1 MKRVAGVLAL
11 VLTAGAALAGDLT
24 LERVYAA
31 PDLSGPRARGVALSP
46 DGSLVTY
53 LRARADNPRVTDL
66 WAADVAGG
74 APRKLIDAAGL
85 IPTGR
90 DLSEAEKSRRE
101 RQGVQTSGVV
111 DYDWDDEGRFILV
124 PVEGDLWLWSRSD
137 GSLRRL
143 TQTPQDEI
151 DARISPRGG
160 FVSFIRDDNLWVAPS
175 GGGEARPLTQGGTE
189 TRSWATPEFIAQE
202 EMDRQTGYWWSPDE
216 SRIALTRVDLT
227 GVDVVDRLDVNAA
240 GAVIVAQRYPRTGRP
255 NARVELFVARLSDGA
270 RVPVDLGPDPDIY
283 LARVDWSR
291 DGGTLFVQRQSRDQ
305 KRLDLLA
312 VDPETGRSRVVL
324 TETSEHWVELSD
336 DFRALKD
343 GTFLWSSERS
353 GWKHLYLYRADG
365 RLVRQVTK
373 GDWPVDAIQGIDEDR
388 GLVLFTA
395 NRETPV
401 ERRLYAASWK
411 RPAAPRAVTSA
422 GGWWTVK
429 VAGRGGAFVGTYEDP
444 STPPQT
450 ALYGADGQRVRW
462 IEQNALDST
471 HPMSPYRDRMSPPR
485 FGTLKAADGSD
496 LWWSLRTPPGFDP
509 ARRYPVI
516 VKVYGGPGSAQVRK
530 VWHDPADQLYLQAG
544 FILFSLDNR
553 GTPNRSRAFKTAID
567 RRLGQVEVDD
577 QIAGARWLSAQPFVD
592 PARIGVTG
600 WSYGGYMTLM
610 LLTAPDTPFAA
621 GVSGAPPTD
630 WTLYDT
636 HYTERYMGKPSENP
650 GGYGAS
656 EVTARL
662 GRLKPGSLLLLHG
675 MADDN
680 VTFDNS
686 TRVMADLQSRG
697 TAFESMVYPGL
708 RHRAGWT
715 QAKLLHRT
723 QATLDFFTRKLG
735 SGPAQASGPG

>member
-1 MKRVAGVLAL
+1 MKLVAGVLAL
-11 VLTAGAALAGDLT
+11 ALTAGGAAAADLA
-24 LERVYAA
+24 LERVYSA

-46 DGSLVTY
+46 DGTLVTY

-74 APRKLIDAAGL
+74 APRRLIDSAAL
-85 IPTGR
+85 IPGER
-90 DLSEAEKSRRE
+90 VLSEAEKSRRE

-111 DYDWDDEGRFILV
+111 SYDWDDEGRFILA

-143 TQTPQDEI
+143 TDTPEDEI
-151 DARISPRGG
+151 DARVSPRGG
-160 FVSFIRDDNLWVAPS
+160 FVSFVRGDNLWVAPA
-175 GGGEARPLTQGGTE
+175 GGGDARALTQDGSE
-189 TRSWATPEFIAQE
+189 LQSWATAEFIAQE

-216 SRIALTRVDLT
+216 TRIALTRTDLS
-227 GVDVVDRLDVNAA
+227 GVDVVERLDVNAA

-255 NARVELFVARLSDGA
+255 NARVELFVASLAGG
-270 RVPVDLGPDPDIY
+270 VPVRVDLGPDADIY

-291 DGGTLFVQRQSRDQ
+291 DGRTLYVQRQSRDQ

-312 VDPETGRSRVVL
+312 VNPADGRSRVLL
-324 TETSEHWVELSD
+324 TETSAHWVELSD

-353 GWKHLYLYRADG
+353 GWKHLYLHGADG
-365 RLVRQVTK
+365 RLIRQVTR
-373 GDWPVDAIQGIDEDR
+373 GDWPVDALQGVDEAR
-388 GLVLFTA
+388 GVAFFTA
-395 NRETPV
+395 NRDTPV
-401 ERRLYAASWK
+401 ERRLYEVSWK
-411 RPAAPRAVTSA
+411 RPEPPRAITPA

-429 VAGRGGAFVGTYEDP
+429 VAGRGTAFTGTYEDP
-444 STPPQT
+444 ATPPRT
-450 ALYGADGQRVRW
+450 GLYRADGTLVRW
-462 IEQNALDST
+462 VEENPLDSS
-471 HPMSPYRDRMSPPR
+471 HPMAPYRDRLPVPE
-485 FGTLKAADGSD
+485 FGTLKAQDGSD
-496 LWWSLRTPPGFDP
+496 LWWSLRKPVGFDP
-509 ARRYPVI
+509 SRRYPVV

-530 VWHDPADQLYLQAG
+530 VWSDPADLLYLQSG
-544 FILFSLDNR
+544 FLLFSVDNR
-553 GTPNRSRAFKTAID
+553 GTPNRSQAFKTAID
-567 RRLGQVEVDD
+567 RRLGQLEVDD
-577 QIAGARWLSAQPFVD
+577 QVAGGRWLAGQSFVD

-600 WSYGGYMTLM
+600 WSYGGYMALM
-610 LLTAPDTPFAA
+610 LLTAPDTPFTA

-650 GGYGAS
+650 AGYAAS

-662 GRLKPGSLLLLHG
+662 GRLKPDSLLLIHG

-686 TRVMADLQSRG
+686 TRVMADLQARG
-697 TAFESMVYPGL
+697 TAFEAMVYPGL

-715 QAKLLHRT
+715 QANLMHRT
-723 QATLDFFTRKLG
+723 RATLDFFKRKLA
-735 SGPAQASGPG
+735 PAR

>member
-1 MKRVAGVLAL
+1 MKFAAGVLAL
-11 VLTAGAALAGDLT
+11 ALMTGSATAEDLT

-46 DGSLVTY
+46 DGTLVTY

-74 APRKLIDAAGL
+74 APRRLIDAAAL

-111 DYDWDDEGRFILV
+111 AYDWDDEGRFILA
-124 PVEGDLWLWSRSD
+124 PVEGDLWLWTRAD

-143 TQTPQDEI
+143 TETPEDEV
-151 DARISPRGG
+151 DARVSPKGG
-160 FVSFIRDDNLWVAPS
+160 FVSFVRGDNLWIAPS
-175 GGGEARPLTQGGTE
+175 GGGEAKALTRDGTE
-189 TRSWATPEFIAQE
+189 VRSWATPEFIAQE

-216 SRIALTRVDLT
+216 TRIALTRVDLS
-227 GVDVVDRLDVNAA
+227 GVDVVERFDVNAA
-240 GAVIVAQRYPRTGRP
+240 GAVIVPQRYPRTGRP
-255 NARVELFVARLSDGA
+255 NARVELFVAGLDGGA
-270 RVPVDLGPDPDIY
+270 PVAVDLGADPDIY

-291 DGGTLFVQRQSRDQ
+291 NGRTLYVQRQSRDQ

-312 VDPETGRSRVVL
+312 VDPATGASRVLL
-324 TETSEHWVELSD
+324 TETSPHWVELTD
-336 DFRALKD
+336 DFRPLKD
-343 GTFLWSSERS
+343 GSFLWSSERS
-353 GWKHLYLYRADG
+353 GWKHLYLYGPDG
-365 RLVRQVTK
+365 RRIRQVTR
-373 GDWPVDAIQGIDEDR
+373 GDWPVDAVQGIDEAR
-388 GLVLFTA
+388 GVVLFTA
-395 NRETPV
+395 NRDTPV
-401 ERRLYAASWK
+401 ERRLYEASW
-411 RPAAPRAVTSA
+411 RRAQAPRALTGA

-444 STPPQT
+444 TTPPRT
-450 ALYGADGQRVRW
+450 GLYRADGERVRW
-462 IEQNALDST
+462 IEENPLDDT
-471 HPMSPYRDRMSPPR
+471 HPLAAYRDRLRTPTY
-485 FGTLKAADGSD
+485 GTLKAADGTD
-496 LWWSLRTPPGFDP
+496 LWWSMRTPPGFDSS
-509 ARRYPVI
+509 RKHPV
-516 VKVYGGPGSAQVRK
+516 VVRVYGGPGSAQVRK

-553 GTPNRSRAFKTAID
+553 GTPNRSTAFKTAID
-567 RRLGQVEVDD
+567 RRLGQLEVDD
-577 QIAGARWLSAQPFVD
+577 QIAGARWLAQQPFVD

-600 WSYGGYMTLM
+600 WSYGGYMAPM

-650 GGYGAS
+650 AGYAAS

-662 GRLKPGSLLLLHG
+662 GRLKPESLLLIHG

-680 VTFDNS
+680 VTFDNA
-686 TRVMADLQSRG
+686 TRVMANLQGRG
-697 TAFESMVYPGL
+697 VAFETMVYPGL

-715 QAKLLHRT
+715 QTHLKHRT
-723 QATLDFFTRKLG
+723 AATLEFFRRKLG
-735 SGPAQASGPG
+735 AGR

>member
-1 MKRVAGVLAL
+1 MKFAAGVLAL
-11 VLTAGAALAGDLT
+11 ALMTGSATAEDLT

-46 DGSLVTY
+46 DGTLVTY

-74 APRKLIDAAGL
+74 APRRLIDAAAL

-111 DYDWDDEGRFILV
+111 AYDWDDEGRFILA
-124 PVEGDLWLWSRSD
+124 PVEGDLWLWTRAD

-143 TQTPQDEI
+143 TETPEDEV
-151 DARISPRGG
+151 DARVSPKGG
-160 FVSFIRDDNLWVAPS
+160 FVSFVRGDNLWIAPS
-175 GGGEARPLTQGGTE
+175 GGGEAKALTRDGTE
-189 TRSWATPEFIAQE
+189 VRSWATPEFIAQE

-216 SRIALTRVDLT
+216 TRIALTRVDLS
-227 GVDVVDRLDVNAA
+227 GVDVVERFDVNAA
-240 GAVIVAQRYPRTGRP
+240 GAVIVPQRYPRTGRP
-255 NARVELFVARLSDGA
+255 NARVELFVAGLDGGA
-270 RVPVDLGPDPDIY
+270 PVAVDLGADPDIY

-291 DGGTLFVQRQSRDQ
+291 NGRTLYVQRQSRDQ

-312 VDPETGRSRVVL
+312 VDPATGASRVLL
-324 TETSEHWVELSD
+324 TETSPHWVELTD
-336 DFRALKD
+336 DFRPLKD
-343 GTFLWSSERS
+343 GSFLWSSERS
-353 GWKHLYLYRADG
+353 GWKHLYLHGPDG
-365 RLVRQVTK
+365 RRIRQVTR
-373 GDWPVDAIQGIDEDR
+373 GDWPVDAVQGIDEAR
-388 GLVLFTA
+388 GVVLFTA
-395 NRETPV
+395 NRDTPV
-401 ERRLYAASWK
+401 ERRLYEASW
-411 RPAAPRAVTSA
+411 RRAQAPRALTGA

-444 STPPQT
+444 TTPPRT
-450 ALYGADGQRVRW
+450 GLYRADGERVRW
-462 IEQNALDST
+462 IEENPLDAD
-471 HPMSPYRDRMSPPR
+471 HPFAPYRDRLQAPR
-485 FGTLKAADGSD
+485 YGTLKAADGTD
-496 LWWSLRTPPGFDP
+496 LWWSMRTPPGFDP
-509 ARRYPVI
+509 ARKYPVI
-516 VKVYGGPGSAQVRK
+516 VRVYGGPGSAQVRK
-530 VWHDPADQLYLQAG
+530 VWYDPADQLYLQSG

-553 GTPNRSRAFKTAID
+553 GTPNRSTAFKTAID
-567 RRLGQVEVDD
+567 RRLGQLEVDD
-577 QIAGARWLSAQPFVD
+577 QIAGARWLAQQPFVD

-600 WSYGGYMTLM
+600 WSYGGYMALM

-650 GGYGAS
+650 TGYAAS

-662 GRLKPGSLLLLHG
+662 GRLKPGSLLLIHG

-680 VTFDNS
+680 VTFDNA
-686 TRVMADLQSRG
+686 TRVMANLQGRG
-697 TAFESMVYPGL
+697 VAFETMVYPGL

-715 QAKLLHRT
+715 QAHLAHRT
-723 QATLDFFTRKLG
+723 AATLDFFRRKLG
-735 SGPAQASGPG
+735 AGR